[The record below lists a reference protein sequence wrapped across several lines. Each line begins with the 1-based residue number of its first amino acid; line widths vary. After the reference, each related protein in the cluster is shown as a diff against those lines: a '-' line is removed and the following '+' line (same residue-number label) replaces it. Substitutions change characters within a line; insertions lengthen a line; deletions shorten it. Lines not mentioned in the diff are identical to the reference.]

1 MKTKTVFPNP
11 QFVEAFVDTIL
22 PDLSAAHYILGE
34 NGARVV
40 STIKTK
46 ITKTTYKGMAT
57 ITCAINELDTLYT
70 MYIAANQVQ
79 HGNFKYNPYKAV
91 QS

>member
-1 MKTKTVFPNP
+1 MKMKKVFPNP
-11 QFVEAFVDTIL
+11 LYVEAFVDTIL
-22 PDLSAAHYILGE
+22 PDLSAAHYLLWP
-34 NGARVV
+34 NGARIV

-46 ITKTTYKGMAT
+46 ITKTTHKGMAT

-70 MYIAANQVQ
+70 MHIAADRVQ
-79 HGNFKYNPYKAV
+79 RGNFKYNPYKTV

>member
-1 MKTKTVFPNP
+1 MKTKKVFPNP
-11 QFVEAFVDTIL
+11 NFVEAFVDTIL
-22 PDLSAAHYILGE
+22 PDLSAAHYIIGD
-34 NGARVV
+34 NGARIV

-46 ITKTTYKGMAT
+46 ITKTTRKGVAT
-57 ITCAINELDTLYT
+57 ITCAISELDTLYT
-70 MYIAANQVQ
+70 MSIDASQVQ